1 MPRNDAPLLIV
12 ATAAPAAEAIALLG
26 ERFAERSV
34 TAAYLGDDAEAWP
47 IDARWIRWTRGELE
61 DLERLRGEFLA
72 FLDAW
77 PRQRFSALGGR
88 SFDEAFRLPDG
99 YSIWWTGPGVARH
112 PDHGVFTQLRDVW
125 SIAAAIE
132 RSRCGSLVLL
142 GPDHQ
147 VAAVVAEKCRE
158 SGIAF
163 EVSPSRARPDTNAWS
178 GRWAFLCSSLVNY
191 LGSPLTAALRA
202 FLCRRRVRYR
212 PEPPE
217 ERAKPAVV
225 MTALFPREFRVHGR
239 RGQIAFWSEVSAE
252 FERAAPHVRLRYL
265 LHTTVD
271 PFGDLGVDRWHCHRA
286 WPELR
291 KLAGL
296 APLPN
301 QTVGWRAW
309 LRSGWPLIKTLAAY
323 CRLERTSE
331 FRGSFRFAGCDVAS
345 LYAPLL
351 RRAIGRLHKW
361 SHDVSAFETS
371 LRAVGNVRAVLLMGE
386 LYPFAMPVI
395 AAAQNLGIATIGA
408 QHGTIFPMH
417 LMYAPPPGQI
427 EAAPTPDCFA
437 AYGEF
442 VKATLCEIGA
452 FPQDRVAVVGSPRF
466 DHLVRDAVDSAS
478 ARDLLG
484 LPRDKHIIL
493 LATQIYPWFKLAARA
508 LFEAVRERGDVV
520 VCVKMHPHDRT
531 LDEYRCLAAEVGAAD
546 VRFYSERFA
555 ELLAACDVLVS
566 GSSTATLEA
575 ILLGRRTI
583 CINFSTEPD
592 RYPYVAEGG
601 SLGATNAAGL
611 RAAVAAA
618 LDPRLRT
625 QHETARRQF
634 LERHLGPTVDGRAAN
649 AFVALVQEIIAAGEI
664 IRALKSPSEASSR
677 AARHLASRG

>member
-12 ATAAPAAEAIALLG
+12 ATAAPAAEAIASLG
-26 ERFAERSV
+26 ERFADRSV
-34 TAAYLGDDAEAWP
+34 TAVYLGDDAEAWP
-47 IDARWIRWTRGELE
+47 IDARWTRWTRGDLE

-77 PRQRFSALGGR
+77 PRQRFSALGGK
-88 SFDEAFRLPDG
+88 SFDEALRLPDG

-142 GPDHQ
+142 GPDRQ
-147 VAAVVAEKCRE
+147 VAAIVAEKCRE

-163 EVSPSRARPDTNAWS
+163 EVSPPSAPPASSDWS
-178 GRWAFLCSSLVNY
+178 GRWAFLFSSLVNY
-191 LGSPLTAALRA
+191 LGSPFAATLRA
-202 FLCRRRVRYR
+202 FLCNRRVRYR
-212 PEPPE
+212 PEPPQ
-217 ERAKPAVV
+217 EREQPAVV
-225 MTALFPREFRVHGR
+225 MTALFPREFRVHGDR
-239 RGQIAFWSEVSAE
+239 AEIAFWSEVSAE
-252 FERAAPHVRLRYL
+252 FERATPHVRLRHL
-265 LHTTVD
+265 LHTTAD
-271 PFGDLGVDRWHCHRA
+271 RFANLGLDRWHCHRA

-309 LRSGWPLIKTLAAY
+309 LKSAWPLIKTLAAY

-331 FRGSFRFAGCDVAS
+331 FRGSFRFAGCDVAP

-351 RRAIGRLHKW
+351 RRAIGRVHKW
-361 SHDVSAFETS
+361 SHDVAAFEAS

-395 AAAQNLGIATIGA
+395 AAARNLGIATIGA

-417 LMYAPPPGQI
+417 LMYTPPPGQI
-427 EAAPTPDCFA
+427 DAAPTPDRFA

-442 VKATLCEIGA
+442 SEATLCEIGA
-452 FPQDRVAVVGSPRF
+452 FPKDRVAVVGSPRF
-466 DHLVRDAVDSAS
+466 EHLVRDAVDSTS
-478 ARDLLG
+478 ARDLLE
-484 LPRDKHIIL
+484 LPRDKRVIV

-531 LDEYRCLAAEVGAAD
+531 LDEYRRLTAEVGAAN
-546 VRFYSERFA
+546 VRFYADRFA

-611 RAAVAAA
+611 HGAIAAA
-618 LDPRLRT
+618 LDPRLAA

-634 LERHLGPTVDGRAAN
+634 LERHLGPTVDGRAAS
-649 AFVALVQEIIAAGEI
+649 AFVDLVLRTIAAGESGP
-664 IRALKSPSEASSR
+664 ALKNPSEASSR
-677 AARHLASRG
+677 AAKRLASPG